1 MPFVIFTTTK
11 NSERA
16 AEKIMFLYFYI
27 VMLFWPDRQ
36 SDRQNVYRK
45 DSHRWRESAEKKS
58 ELYLS
63 IQNMFFIVE
72 RYPGVPPI
80 STLKLL
86 LPTFSESQLLQ
97 MTEDILLE
105 R

>member
-1 MPFVIFTTTK
+1 MILTK
-11 NSERA
+11 N
-16 AEKIMFLYFYI
+16 I
-27 VMLFWPDRQ
+27 
-36 SDRQNVYRK
+36 
-45 DSHRWRESAEKKS
+45 
-58 ELYLS
+58 LYL
-63 IQNMFFIVE
+63 INTKNILYLVE